1 MWGLSRGF
9 MVVDGTSPPLR
20 ESARRRGQQERQVSL
35 NACDKVLM
43 NVLSLVCSGITGSKW
58 IKMLI
63 AYLLLTDL
71 NPIPIQVQANL
82 VCPIQFE
89 VSVAHP
95 FRSTCV
101 FRRVGRQQ
109 KLPYKV
115 LSYSP
120 CCVDGFGSRY
130 ASRLG

>member
-1 MWGLSRGF
+1 MFYPWF
-9 MVVDGTSPPLR
+9 AP
-20 ESARRRGQQERQVSL
+20 
-35 NACDKVLM
+35 
-43 NVLSLVCSGITGSKW
+43 GITGSKW

-71 NPIPIQVQANL
+71 NPIPIQVPANL

-89 VSVAHP
+89 VNVAPP
-95 FRSTCV
+95 FRPTYV
-101 FRRVGRQQ
+101 FRMVGRQQ

-115 LSYSP
+115 SSYSP
-120 CCVDGFGSRY
+120 AGLGGFGSRY